1 MAEDNIALE
10 AETADAQT
18 EVEITENQD
27 ENPESV
33 APELSAESGAGAE
46 GETPNAEAADTEAV
60 ADIEA
65 AADAEAVADET
76 PAASTPS
83 PDAEGFTSALPS
95 LASEM
100 DRKHV
105 AGGVGYEIIYVVKAG
120 DPQLV
125 ETSSQRVRELI
136 EQTDGAVDNVRAS
149 EVRRFAYPI
158 QKQNEGV
165 YVVVNARFKPQY
177 TGELDRYFKIDES
190 ILRHMMLKEDR

>member
-27 ENPESV
+27 ENPESA
-33 APELSAESGAGAE
+33 APELSAEADAESGAGAE
-46 GETPNAEAADTEAV
+46 GETADSESVDMEAA
-60 ADIEA
+60 
-65 AADAEAVADET
+65 ADET